1 MNYSISQRVSF
12 SRYIFIIYLEILDY
26 RWASVPGSGGRGV
39 VCAVRFSGQTSPSSY
54 FDPPGHLVQMLLLTI
69 LSILLVLDQ
78 VHLLSVFLLLFLLL
92 LLRLLLT
99 VHRLLLLC

>member
-54 FDPPGHLVQMLLLTI
+54 FDPPGHLVQMLLL
-69 LSILLVLDQ
+69 LVLDQ